1 MGVITIARKGQQKLP
16 GDHDSGDDQDDDQGK
31 LIASK
36 FDKNLCQNSMHT
48 KLLYNVKLK
57 MLLTVKSCDGGEE
70 AKDDHYHHT
79 GHQVDK
85 DLQF

>member
-1 MGVITIARKGQQKLP
+1 
-16 GDHDSGDDQDDDQGK
+16 
-31 LIASK
+31 
-36 FDKNLCQNSMHT
+36 MHT

>member
-1 MGVITIARKGQQKLP
+1 MMTVVMMIKMIKM
-16 GDHDSGDDQDDDQGK
+16 
-31 LIASK
+31 I
-36 FDKNLCQNSMHT
+36 
-48 KLLYNVKLK
+48 KLK
-57 MLLTVKSCDGGEE
+57 MFLTVKSCDGGEE